1 MCLIHYFPLMH
12 FFPRNIV
19 FLIHRRSVEDLLPR
33 TIENVRIRA
42 SIQATINQV
51 SALVGAVR
59 RPRKPKRKSTK
70 RKTKKKPHTTAAK
83 KSQTGKRKS
92 ATKKRKR
99 KTGGKRKKAKKAKKG
114 QPKRALSAFF
124 IWMNSNRQKIK
135 EEHPGLSLADFGRKA
150 GELWKDL
157 KERTVIV

>member
-1 MCLIHYFPLMH
+1 MILYFYK
-12 FFPRNIV
+12 
-19 FLIHRRSVEDLLPR
+19 
-33 TIENVRIRA
+33 
-42 SIQATINQV
+42 IQATINQV

-70 RKTKKKPHTTAAK
+70 RKTKKKPTTAK
-83 KSQTGKRKS
+83 KSSQSTTGKRKS

-99 KTGGKRKKAKKAKKG
+99 KSGAAGKKRKKG

-157 KERTVIV
+157 KEKTVI

>member
-1 MCLIHYFPLMH
+1 M
-12 FFPRNIV
+12 
-19 FLIHRRSVEDLLPR
+19 PR
-33 TIENVRIRA
+33 TMENVRIRA

-51 SALVGAVR
+51 SALVGAIR
-59 RPRKPKRKSTK
+59 RPRKRKSTK
-70 RKTKKKPHTTAAK
+70 RKTKKKPTTAK

-99 KTGGKRKKAKKAKKG
+99 KTGGKRKKKRKASAKKG

-157 KERTVIV
+157 KERTVI